1 MDTFLKKMA
10 QDLGFDIVEPES
22 RVFGNGRIDQLW
34 KRGDFEIT
42 IEHENDYSGV
52 NNEIRKLC
60 KNKSDLKVLI
70 TYVEDEDFCSRAQD
84 IAKRVENQVRRG
96 DDFLLIV
103 GDYAEYG
110 WCADWVAFR
119 PITTVRMEL
128 VRGRPLRQG
137 N

>member
-10 QDLGFDIVEPES
+10 QDLDFDVVEPES

-52 NNEIRKLC
+52 DNEIRKLC

-70 TYVEDEDFCSRAQD
+70 TYVEDEVFVHVLRTSPNGLKTKSVEETTFC
-84 IAKRVENQVRRG
+84 
-96 DDFLLIV
+96 
-103 GDYAEYG
+103 
-110 WCADWVAFR
+110 
-119 PITTVRMEL
+119 
-128 VRGRPLRQG
+128 
-137 N
+137 